1 MGRAVQGQAGA
12 GNARQPRSYLYV
24 PGDRHDR
31 LARAL
36 ARGADALILDL
47 EDSVVPQRKEAAR
60 QTVRDWLDEQAG
72 AATELWVRINA
83 DSAVADLNAV
93 ATSALTGVVV
103 AKASPSLVNDIDM
116 LLAPRERDLG
126 RASDEIRLI
135 PLIESARGLLSVVEI
150 AAAPRVARLG
160 VGLADLR
167 AELGLHP
174 DSAGVTPLLMQIV
187 VASAAAGIAP
197 PVAPTSLDFRDPESL
212 RTSSRA
218 LLGLGFR
225 ARSAIHPAQLSV
237 INEVFTPTAEEIEE
251 ARRIVAELEHATE
264 SGSGVVAASDGSM
277 LDVAIVRAARDV
289 LARAQ
294 ASSVS

>member
-1 MGRAVQGQAGA
+1 MPGHVGA

-36 ARGADALILDL
+36 TRGADALILDL
-47 EDSVVPQRKEAAR
+47 EDSVAPQRKDVAR
-60 QTVRDWLDEQAG
+60 HTVRDWLDAQAG
-72 AATELWVRINA
+72 NATQLWVRISA
-83 DSAVADLNAV
+83 DGAAADLNAV

-103 AKASPSLVNDIDM
+103 AKASPSLVIEIDK
-116 LLAPRERDLG
+116 LLAPRERELG
-126 RASDEIRLI
+126 RASGEIRLI
-135 PLIESARGLLSVVEI
+135 PLIESARALLSAFDI

-160 VGLADLR
+160 VGLADLT

-174 DSAGVTPLLMQIV
+174 DSAGVTPLLMQVV

-225 ARSAIHPAQLSV
+225 ARSAIHPAQLPV
-237 INEVFTPTAEEIEE
+237 INDVFTPAAEEVEE
-251 ARRIVAELEHATE
+251 ARRIVAEFEQATE
-264 SGSGVVAASDGSM
+264 SGSGVVATSDGSM
-277 LDVAIVRAARDV
+277 LDAAIVRAARDV

-294 ASSVS
+294 VT